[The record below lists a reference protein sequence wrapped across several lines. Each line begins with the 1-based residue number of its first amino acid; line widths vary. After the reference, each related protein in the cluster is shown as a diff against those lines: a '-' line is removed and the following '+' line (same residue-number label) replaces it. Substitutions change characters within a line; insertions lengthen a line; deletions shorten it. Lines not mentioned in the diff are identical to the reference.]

1 MFCMCVV
8 MLSTCVVMLSMCC
21 YAFHVLLCF
30 PYVLCFPC
38 SFVKFSGHFRRITL
52 HSRKSWWNGNL
63 HTRYRT
69 TESPP
74 FTKLVKVTPVL
85 FLLHETVDTCR
96 QFRFCRFCRSSW
108 FFLSSY
114 WWGGILTAANLW
126 TQAQL
131 VETLDCHSPHAIHCL
146 TTGLDGA
153 RPVLCS
159 GASDCRVSVR
169 DAQDG
174 LLLKMFKG
182 HTKTVNAVQ
191 VRAVCSFLTIPPI
204 AGTPVFTQSCGFGR
218 RRSIMTQ
225 YTLHGLSSGVS
236 KLFCQRAT
244 LLTEMR
250 FVRGCYLQKSMLL
263 NVTYLMLLTE
273 MLLTEIRGPRY
284 LLTEMRFVRGPRP
297 LSEGHV
303 TYIMWLFRDLLHCT
317 K

>member
-1 MFCMCVV
+1 MCVV
-8 MLSTCVVMLSMCC
+8 NNFHMCC
-21 YAFHVLLCF
+21 YAFHVYCYDFHELLCFACVLLCF
-30 PYVLCFPC
+30 PRVLLCFPC
-38 SFVKFSGHFRRITL
+38 VVMLSICVMLSMFFRQIFWPFSPNHVAFPEKLMEWKSPHPLPNHRI
-52 HSRKSWWNGNL
+52 
-63 HTRYRT
+63 
-69 TESPP
+69 PP
-74 FTKLVKVTPVL
+74 FYQTSQSHPSAVL
-85 FLLHETVDTCR
+85 APWNCWHLSAVSLLSFLSKQLIFFKFLLM
-96 QFRFCRFCRSSW
+96 
-108 FFLSSY
+108 
-114 WWGGILTAANLW
+114 GGILTAVNLW

-146 TTGLDGA
+146 ATGLDGA
-153 RPVLCS
+153 RPILCS

-204 AGTPVFTQSCGFGR
+204 AGTPVFSQSCGCGR

-263 NVTYLMLLTE
+263 NVTYRNVTYRNVTYRNQRATLLTYRNALCQRTT
-273 MLLTEIRGPRY
+273 LLT
-284 LLTEMRFVRGPRP
+284 
-297 LSEGHV
+297 
-303 TYIMWLFRDLLHCT
+303 
-317 K
+317 